1 MYLDASFNVSS
12 NTRKCYLCKNFG
24 ETKGVNRSIKKDRQC
39 KDKKKE
45 VKEYLQ
51 YTTQKTDYKE
61 N

>member
-1 MYLDASFNVSS
+1 M
-12 NTRKCYLCKNFG
+12 
-24 ETKGVNRSIKKDRQC
+24 KKDRQC

-45 VKEYLQ
+45 VKESNDYLQ